1 MPESD
6 LTGMANGFLKPFK
19 IYVPN
24 GVALY
29 HMHSLPQV
37 RHFVTPL
44 TEGEEETMK
53 DVNLDDGASAVDG

>member
-44 TEGEEETMK
+44 
-53 DVNLDDGASAVDG
+53 